1 MNSDRR
7 VTARVI
13 IELLKECSMIGEM
26 QQASY
31 DMIREALESMRVAE
45 YYQHKRQLKY
55 AGKNES
61 TDTQIRICEV
71 ALPALERAE
80 KALEQDDFDKVIT
93 LLEKAINAD
102 GTKPTRRKV
111 GRTK

>member
-1 MNSDRR
+1 MNNDRR
-7 VTARVI
+7 ITARVI

-31 DMIREALESMRVAE
+31 DMISEALESMRVTE

-71 ALPALERAE
+71 ALPALEKAQ
-80 KALEQDDFDKVIT
+80 KALEKDDFDQVVT
-93 LLEKAINAD
+93 LLQKAVDAD
-102 GTKPTRRKV
+102 GAKPTKRKV
-111 GRTK
+111 RK